1 MNDRTLTRRIFHRGA
16 VAAVVVCLS
25 TTATVA
31 QPRAVAGETIQDVGR
46 IDDFRNVDIAYAITN
61 DGDSDLQLVDVVA
74 SCGCTVADYD
84 RVIAPGDTGE
94 VAVTLKP
101 QGYSGPLARSVRV
114 YTNDADNP
122 YIELVVKAVIAPS
135 VYMSPGYARLVGLA
149 GEPIEP
155 ARQVLWAPGVDDF
168 QVTGATTTVP
178 FVEVE
183 VRPATP
189 GEAAEEGSG
198 NQWVVEARLGDEAPD
213 GIFEDTVVIHT
224 NHPRRPTIDL
234 PLFGQVHAPVRSV
247 PSSLELGTHP
257 QGEEIETS
265 VRLAT
270 LDENL
275 EVEYGQATL
284 AADAPGTIETR
295 YENEGEVTYL
305 VVVFQSDWPAGNI
318 ETEISVPTD
327 HPQVPE
333 VRIPVRGVVAGSQ

>member
-1 MNDRTLTRRIFHRGA
+1 MKNRTLTARILPCA
-16 VAAVVVCLS
+16 VVTAAAVCLGAA
-25 TTATVA
+25 TTVA
-31 QPRAVAGETIQDVGR
+31 EPRAVAGETIQDVGR
-46 IDDFRNVDIAYAITN
+46 IDDFRDVDVTYAITN

-84 RVIAPGDTGE
+84 EVIAPGDTGE

-114 YTNDADNP
+114 YTNDAGNP

-135 VYMSPGYARLVGLA
+135 VYMTPGYARLVGLV
-149 GEPIEP
+149 GEPIDL
-155 ARQVLWAPGVDDF
+155 ARQVLWAPDVDDF
-168 QVTGATTTVP
+168 QVTGATATVP

-183 VRPATP
+183 VRPATSE
-189 GEAAEEGSG
+189 EAAEEGSG
-198 NQWVVEARLGDEAPD
+198 NQWVVEARLGDDVPD

-224 NHPRRPTIDL
+224 NHPRRPQVEL

-257 QGEEIETS
+257 QGEEIEAS

-284 AADAPGTIETR
+284 AAGAPGSIATR
-295 YENEGEVTYL
+295 YETEGEVTYL
-305 VVVFQSDWPAGNI
+305 VVVFQSDWPAGEI

-327 HPQVPE
+327 HPQVPAIT
-333 VRIPVRGVVAGSQ
+333 IPVRGRIE